1 MLFIIQFSLACSKL
15 IHFDSS
21 KLMAMWL
28 KGGSGDV
35 FENTITF
42 VSKPSPDHSL
52 ISTFQSS
59 TTLILEDLQ

>member
-1 MLFIIQFSLACSKL
+1 MRMK
-15 IHFDSS
+15 
-21 KLMAMWL
+21 WGE
-28 KGGSGDV
+28 KGSNDENGGMGNGTFKQKF

-42 VSKPSPDHSL
+42 VSKTSPDHSL